1 MQWPPANATNA
12 EIENQSPRERF
23 FFSAAERELSAFFT
37 AVKNMFGADQ
47 ACKSAIHWIEELESM
62 DWPTEDAM
70 PNWRQA
76 TMAASTRLAAD
87 LAIAKQTSGELAK
100 RAWRDIYE

>member
-47 ACKSAIHWIEELESM
+47 ACKSAIH
-62 DWPTEDAM
+62 
-70 PNWRQA
+70 
-76 TMAASTRLAAD
+76 
-87 LAIAKQTSGELAK
+87 
-100 RAWRDIYE
+100 